1 MFPND
6 PNLVDP
12 ALLPA
17 PVAPPTASP
26 VDALLATA
34 ITPAAPAD
42 HTTDTWTV
50 RLVVLALGLIAFSIV
65 TGSVVLACI
74 GKGPLPDSIQTL
86 GATTVGALGALL
98 ASTRSTFTKPAPAA
112 DPAAS

>member
-17 PVAPPTASP
+17 PVAPPASTP
-26 VDALLATA
+26 LDGLLATA
-34 ITPAAPAD
+34 IAPAPAD

-50 RLVVLALGLIAFSIV
+50 RLVVLALGLIAFAIV
-65 TGSVVLACI
+65 TGSVILACI

-112 DPAAS
+112 DPSA